1 VSDESD
7 AVRLVGLLADD
18 DRLRVVASLAL
29 GARTRAEV
37 ADHTGLGT
45 RKLTTALHRLV
56 VGELVEE
63 DDGRYRLCRERLAT
77 AARARPAGGTD
88 PGLDVDV
95 DKAVRPFFKGGR
107 LTSIPAAR
115 AKRLAVLDILAG
127 RFEPGRVYPERNVNA
142 ILREYNEDVAALR
155 RYLIDEEFLERRE
168 GFYWRAGG
176 TFEV

>member
-1 VSDESD
+1 MAGTACAASD
-7 AVRLVGLLADD
+7 
-18 DRLRVVASLAL
+18 
-29 GARTRAEV
+29 
-37 ADHTGLGT
+37 
-45 RKLTTALHRLV
+45 
-56 VGELVEE
+56 
-63 DDGRYRLCRERLAT
+63 
-77 AARARPAGGTD
+77 
-88 PGLDVDV
+88 
-95 DKAVRPFFKGGR
+95 KGGR
-107 LTSIPAAR
+107 LTRIPAAR